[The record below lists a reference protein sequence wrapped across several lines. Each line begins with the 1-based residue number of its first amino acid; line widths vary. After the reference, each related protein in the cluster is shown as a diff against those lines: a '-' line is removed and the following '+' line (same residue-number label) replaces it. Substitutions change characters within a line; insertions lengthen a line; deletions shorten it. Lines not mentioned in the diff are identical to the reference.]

1 MEVGVKW
8 DSQNKYIKI
17 KIENETDISL
27 EQFTDNM
34 IENIVIP
41 E

>member
-27 EQFTDNM
+27 EQFTDKM
-34 IENIVIP
+34 IQNIVIP

>member
-27 EQFTDNM
+27 EQFTDKM